1 MCKRFNKKG
10 KEKMKKEIVGISK
23 IFLLTFFAIGILS
36 CEKSDEKKVNTKTVE
51 SKTDKTK
58 KSCCSEDFEAAE
70 FSDKSIYQLTG
81 NWTDQNNKPVHLGKY
96 QGKKVVLAM
105 FFASCTYACPI
116 ILNDM
121 QKIEKSLSNEKLA
134 ETQFVFL
141 SIDPERDTPEKLL
154 QYAKRK
160 NLDLNRWSLL
170 TGKNDDILEIA
181 ALLGFKF
188 RKEANGDFSHTNMIT
203 LLNEKGEIAF
213 QLIGLNQDVKE
224 FIKKI

>member
-1 MCKRFNKKG
+1 MCERCDTKG
-10 KEKMKKEIVGISK
+10 KEKMKKEIALSIK
-23 IFLLTFFAIGILS
+23 IIILAFVSIAILS
-36 CEKSDEKKVNTKTVE
+36 CGKSEKKKVEVKTAE
-51 SKTDKTK
+51 AKIDTTK
-58 KSCCSEDFEAAE
+58 KSCCSEDFGAEE
-70 FSDKSIYQLTG
+70 FSEKSIYQLTG
-81 NWTDQNNKPVHLGKY
+81 NWRDQNNKPIHLGKF

-121 QKIEKSLSNEKLA
+121 QKIEKSLSYGKLA

-160 NLDLNRWSLL
+160 NLDLNRWALL

-203 LLNEKGEIAF
+203 LLNEKGEISF

-224 FIKKI
+224 IIINI

>member
-1 MCKRFNKKG
+1 
-10 KEKMKKEIVGISK
+10 MKKEIVVMSK
-23 IFLLTFFAIGILS
+23 ILLLAFFAIGIFS
-36 CEKSDEKKVNTKTVE
+36 CGKSDEKKVEVKTVE
-51 SKTDKTK
+51 SKTDTTK
-58 KSCCSEDFEAAE
+58 KSCCSEDLGAAE
-70 FSDKSIYQLTG
+70 FSEKSIYQLTG

-203 LLNEKGEIAF
+203 LLNEKGEVAF
-213 QLIGLNQDVKE
+213 QLVGLNQDVKE
-224 FIKKI
+224 IIKKI

>member
-1 MCKRFNKKG
+1 
-10 KEKMKKEIVGISK
+10 MKKEIVGISK

-36 CEKSDEKKVNTKTVE
+36 CGKSDEKKVEVKTVEVKTVE
-51 SKTDKTK
+51 SKTDTTK
-58 KSCCSEDFEAAE
+58 KSCCSEDFGAAE
-70 FSDKSIYQLTG
+70 FSEKSIYQLTG
-81 NWTDQNNKPVHLGKY
+81 NWTDQNNKQVHLGKY

-121 QKIEKSLSNEKLA
+121 QKIEKSLPNEKLA
-134 ETQFVFL
+134 ETEFIFL

-170 TGKNDDILEIA
+170 IGKNDDIFEIA

-203 LLNEKGEIAF
+203 LLNEKGEIGF
-213 QLIGLNQDVKE
+213 QLVGLNQNVKE
-224 FIKKI
+224 IIKKI

>member
-1 MCKRFNKKG
+1 
-10 KEKMKKEIVGISK
+10 MKKEIVLSIK
-23 IFLLTFFAIGILS
+23 IIFLAFASIAILS
-36 CEKSDEKKVNTKTVE
+36 CGNSEKKKVEVKTVE
-51 SKTDKTK
+51 FKTDTTK
-58 KSCCSEDFEAAE
+58 KSCCSEDFEASE
-70 FSDKSIYQLTG
+70 FSEKSVYQLTG
-81 NWTDQNNKPVHLGKY
+81 NWTDQNNKLIQLGKF

-160 NLDLNRWSLL
+160 NLDLHRWSLL
-170 TGKNDDILEIA
+170 SGKNDDILEIA
-181 ALLGFKF
+181 ALLGFKY
-188 RKEANGDFSHTNMIT
+188 RKEANGDFSHTNIIT

-224 FIKKI
+224 IFKKI

>member
-1 MCKRFNKKG
+1 
-10 KEKMKKEIVGISK
+10 MKKEIALSIK
-23 IFLLTFFAIGILS
+23 IIFLVFASIAILS
-36 CEKSDEKKVNTKTVE
+36 CGKSDEKKVETKTVE
-51 SKTDKTK
+51 SKVDTTK
-58 KSCCSEDFEAAE
+58 KSCCSEDFGAEE

-81 NWTDQNNKPVHLGKY
+81 NWTDQNSKQVHLGKY

-121 QKIEKSLSNEKLA
+121 QKIEKSLSNEKLS
-134 ETQFVFL
+134 ETQFIFL

-160 NLDLNRWSLL
+160 NFDLNRWSLL
-170 TGKNDDILEIA
+170 TGKNDNILEIA

-203 LLNEKGEIAF
+203 LLNEKGEIDF
-213 QLIGLNQDVKE
+213 QLVGLNQDVKE

>member
-1 MCKRFNKKG
+1 
-10 KEKMKKEIVGISK
+10 MKKEIVLSIK
-23 IFLLTFFAIGILS
+23 IIFLAFASIAILS
-36 CEKSDEKKVNTKTVE
+36 CGNSEKKKVEVKTVE
-51 SKTDKTK
+51 FKTDTTK
-58 KSCCSEDFEAAE
+58 KSCCSEDFEASE
-70 FSDKSIYQLTG
+70 FSEKSVYQLTG
-81 NWTDQNNKPVHLGKY
+81 NWTDQNNKLIQLGKF

-160 NLDLNRWSLL
+160 NLDLHRWSLL
-170 TGKNDDILEIA
+170 SGKNDDILEIA
-181 ALLGFKF
+181 ALL
-188 RKEANGDFSHTNMIT
+188 
-203 LLNEKGEIAF
+203 
-213 QLIGLNQDVKE
+213 
-224 FIKKI
+224 

>member
-1 MCKRFNKKG
+1 
-10 KEKMKKEIVGISK
+10 MKKEIVLSIK
-23 IFLLTFFAIGILS
+23 IIFLAFASIAILS
-36 CEKSDEKKVNTKTVE
+36 CGNSEKKKVEVKTVE
-51 SKTDKTK
+51 FKTDTTK
-58 KSCCSEDFEAAE
+58 KSCCSEDFGGAAY
-70 FSDKSIYQLTG
+70 SDKSVCQLTG
-81 NWTDQNNKPVHLGKY
+81 SWIDQNNKSIQLGKF

-121 QKIEKSLSNEKLA
+121 QKIEKSLSNEKLT

-160 NLDLNRWSLL
+160 NLDLHRWSLL
-170 TGKNDDILEIA
+170 SGKNDDILEIA
-181 ALLGFKF
+181 ALLGFKY
-188 RKEANGDFSHTNMIT
+188 RKEANGDFSHTNIIT

-224 FIKKI
+224 IFKKI

>member
-1 MCKRFNKKG
+1 
-10 KEKMKKEIVGISK
+10 MKKEIIVMCK
-23 IFLLTFFAIGILS
+23 IFLFIFFAVGILS
-36 CEKSDEKKVNTKTVE
+36 CGKSDAKKVDVKTVE
-51 SKTDKTK
+51 SKIDTTK
-58 KSCCSEDFEAAE
+58 KSCCSEDFGAEE
-70 FSDKSIYQLTG
+70 FSEKSIYQLTG
-81 NWTDQNNKPVHLGKY
+81 NWMDQNNRPVHLGKF
-96 QGKKVVLAM
+96 QRKKVVLAM

-121 QKIEKSLSNEKLA
+121 QKIEKSLSNEKLS

-170 TGKNDDILEIA
+170 TGKNDNILEMA

-203 LLNEKGEIAF
+203 LLNEKGEIDF
-213 QLIGLNQDVKE
+213 QLVGLNQDVKE

>member
-1 MCKRFNKKG
+1 
-10 KEKMKKEIVGISK
+10 
-23 IFLLTFFAIGILS
+23 LTFFAIGILS
-36 CEKSDEKKVNTKTVE
+36 CGKSDEKKVEV
-51 SKTDKTK
+51 KTDETKLDTTK
-58 KSCCSEDFEAAE
+58 KSCCGEDFGAAE
-70 FSDKSIYQLTG
+70 FSEKSIYQLTG
-81 NWTDQNNKPVHLGKY
+81 NWTDQNNKQVHLGKY

-121 QKIEKSLSNEKLA
+121 QKIEKSLPNEKLA
-134 ETQFVFL
+134 KTQFVFL

-160 NLDLNRWSLL
+160 NLDLNRWSFL

-213 QLIGLNQDVKE
+213 QLVGLNQNVKE
-224 FIKKI
+224 FIKKILKERK